1 MDTASGLVFLI
12 VRQSERFGTHTALV
26 ALVLLALAL
35 VAVAMIA
42 GLLLSAPEPMTVAP
56 LRWRR

>member
-12 VRQSERFGTHTALV
+12 VRQSERIGTHVVLV

-35 VAVAMIA
+35 VAVAMIV
-42 GLLLSAPEPMTVAP
+42 GLLLSAPEPMTIAP
-56 LRWRR
+56 LRWGR

>member
-12 VRQSERFGTHTALV
+12 VRQSERIGTHVVLV

-35 VAVAMIA
+35 VAVATTV
-42 GLLLSAPEPMTVAP
+42 GLLLSAPEPMTIAP
-56 LRWRR
+56 LRWHR